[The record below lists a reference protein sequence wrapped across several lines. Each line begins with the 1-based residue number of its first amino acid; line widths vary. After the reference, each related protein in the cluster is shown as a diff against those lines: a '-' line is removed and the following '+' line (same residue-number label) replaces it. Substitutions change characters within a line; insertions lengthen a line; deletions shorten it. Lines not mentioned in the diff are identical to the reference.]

1 MTLVQ
6 AKVIYTPP
14 LFYAAKG
21 LWYIKLKFHCNPKSV
36 RKRKRLDFLTDLK
49 LSNVCVFR
57 AQWGAGEGGTPEYDR
72 MGKNQ
77 NSQKIPTKP
86 RELPG
91 PKFNQRKNPVPSH
104 KNFQEALN
112 DITIMNLQIV
122 LNTQNNPYLNQA
134 AQ

>member
-1 MTLVQ
+1 
-6 AKVIYTPP
+6 
-14 LFYAAKG
+14 
-21 LWYIKLKFHCNPKSV
+21 
-36 RKRKRLDFLTDLK
+36 
-49 LSNVCVFR
+49 
-57 AQWGAGEGGTPEYDR
+57 

-122 LNTQNNPYLNQA
+122 LYYPYLNQA
-134 AQ
+134 AKKILAKLFIPKQIPKSKISNQKNHLITPVT